1 VLGIPDAFTDNVGKQ
16 ISGSPSVGVAGTL
29 ASTYVLPSSPVTDPQ
44 TPAGG
49 GGFGSIFSSGAVTG
63 IRWGWARRGGDGASS
78 DDGEGSDMMVLLV
91 VWSVVLLVL
100 WSLILLVER

>member
-29 ASTYVLPSSPVTDPQ
+29 DSTYVLPSSPVTDPQ

-63 IRWGWARRGGDGASS
+63 SRWGWARRGGDGAPS
-78 DDGEGSDMMVLLV
+78 DGGEGSDMMVVVL
-91 VWSVVLLVL
+91 VWSVILLVL
-100 WSLILLVER
+100 WSLIWLVEC